1 LPRRQAGQRYFFN
14 TLSRSFASAISSYDF
29 EFLHLLQV
37 TAFLLFLFVKPII
50 TMLHTPVIVD
60 ALRTPVGKYGGAL
73 KDVRADDLAAFVL
86 KEIVD
91 RSKLPHDAI
100 DDVIFGC
107 ANQAGEDNRNVAR
120 MGVLLSGLPDSIP
133 AVTVNRLCG
142 SSMEAVIQAA
152 RAIASG
158 ESDCIIAGGVE
169 QMTRAPYVMPKNVS
183 GGALFGNLTA
193 YDTALGWRFP
203 NSKMEAKFP
212 LESMGETAENVAEQ
226 WKITREAQDAFA
238 LRSHRRAIEA
248 QTGNTYADE
257 IAPTEIPYGKGD
269 VRIVSKDEGPRADT
283 SLEKLSS
290 LKPAF
295 RKNGTVTAGNS
306 SSLNDGAAA
315 LIVMNAEKAKELG
328 MKPLARY
335 VSSGVAGVSPRIM
348 GIGPVSATRIAL
360 KKAGLSIADIG
371 LVELNEAFAAQSL
384 ACMQDLGLN
393 EDIVNVNGGAIAIGH
408 PLGMSG
414 ARLAGTLIYEMRR
427 RSVRYGLATMCIGV
441 GQGIAGIFELL

>member
-1 LPRRQAGQRYFFN
+1 MSN
-14 TLSRSFASAISSYDF
+14 
-29 EFLHLLQV
+29 
-37 TAFLLFLFVKPII
+37 
-50 TMLHTPVIVD
+50 TPVIVD
-60 ALRTPVGKYGGAL
+60 VLRTPVGKYGGVL
-73 KDVRADDLAAFVL
+73 KDIRADDLAALVIR
-86 KEIVD
+86 KIVE
-91 RSKLPHDAI
+91 RAKLPHDVI
-100 DDVIFGC
+100 NDVIFGC

-120 MGVLLSGLPDSIP
+120 MAVLLAGLPDRVP

-152 RAIASG
+152 RAVAIGDA
-158 ESDCIIAGGVE
+158 DCIIAGGVE

-203 NSKMEAKFP
+203 NPAMQKMFP

-238 LRSHRRAIEA
+238 LRSHQRAIAA
-248 QTGNTYADE
+248 QKENKYADE
-257 IAPTEIPYGKGD
+257 IIPVELPQKKGD
-269 VRIVSKDEGPRADT
+269 PVVISKDEGPRADT
-283 SLEKLSS
+283 SLEKLAT

-295 RKNGTVTAGNS
+295 RAGGTVTAGNS

-315 LIVMNAEKAKELG
+315 VIVMSEKKAKELG
-328 MKPLARY
+328 LKPIARF

-348 GIGPVSATRIAL
+348 GIGPVPASQMAL
-360 KKAGLSIADIG
+360 QKAGLKVSDIG

-384 ACMQDLGLN
+384 ACVRDLGLN
-393 EDIVNVNGGAIAIGH
+393 EDITNVNGGAISIGH

-414 ARLAGTLIYEMRR
+414 ARLAGSLIYEMRR
-427 RSVRYGLATMCIGV
+427 RGVKYGLATMCIGV